1 MGRRSTHISSSTESQ
16 VAKPDP
22 ARIHCVLLGKFQ
34 QGKSTFVRLAV
45 PGANCPVGD
54 GTEPTT
60 GKATS
65 YPSACGTWMVWDTP
79 GVNAREDHNS
89 ACQEALMIAD
99 VVAFVKMTDSILD
112 SAEQSALVNIAELG
126 VPFFL
131 LLNSK
136 SPSVDSDRDNPEKS
150 RHCKVTNAILAW
162 VENHLPTPPLKDF
175 NTNLAWAA
183 AGRKTLETDDW
194 KEAQI
199 RRSYKDSYPEDSD
212 LVHAYSRSQ
221 FDAVYQYLFGSGADF
236 FKPSGLFHQI
246 LAARIARA
254 SGNA

>member
-1 MGRRSTHISSSTESQ
+1 MGRRSKHISPSTESQ

-22 ARIHCVLLGKFQ
+22 ARIHFVLLGKFQ

-45 PGANCPVGD
+45 PGADSQAGD

-60 GKATS
+60 DKASGYLST
-65 YPSACGTWMVWDTP
+65 CGTWMVWDTP

-89 ACQEALMIAD
+89 SCQEALMIAD

-112 SAEQSALVNIAELG
+112 SAEQSLLVKIAKWG
-126 VPFFL
+126 GPFFL

-136 SPSVDSDRDNPEKS
+136 SPSVDSDRDNPEKA
-150 RHCKVTNAILAW
+150 RHCKVTSAIQAW
-162 VENHLPTPPLKDF
+162 VENHLPNPPLEIF

-183 AGRKTLETDDW
+183 AGRKTLEIVDW

-221 FDAVYQYLFGSGADF
+221 FDAVYQNLFGSGADF
-236 FKPSGLFHQI
+236 FKPGGLFHRI

-254 SGNA
+254 SNNA

>member
-1 MGRRSTHISSSTESQ
+1 MGRRSKHISHSTESQ
-16 VAKPDP
+16 AEKPDP

-45 PGANCPVGD
+45 PGADCPAGD

-60 GKATS
+60 GKATN

-79 GVNAREDHNS
+79 GANAREDHNS
-89 ACQEALMIAD
+89 SWQEALRFAD
-99 VVAFVKMTDSILD
+99 VVTFVKMTDSILD
-112 SAEQSALVNIAELG
+112 SAEQSLLVKIAKRG

-150 RHCKVTNAILAW
+150 RQCKVTSEILAW
-162 VENHLPTPPLKDF
+162 VKNHVTTPHLEVF

-183 AGRKTLETDDW
+183 AGRKTLETADW

-236 FKPSGLFHQI
+236 FKPGGLFHQI

>member
-1 MGRRSTHISSSTESQ
+1 MGRRSKHISPSTESQ
-16 VAKPDP
+16 SAKPDP
-22 ARIHCVLLGKFQ
+22 ARIHCVLIGKFQ

-45 PGANCPVGD
+45 PGSDCPVGD

-65 YPSACGTWMVWDTP
+65 YPSACGAWMVWDTP

-89 ACQEALMIAD
+89 SWQEALTFAD
-99 VVAFVKMTDSILD
+99 VVTFVKMTDSILD
-112 SAEQSALVNIAELG
+112 SAEQSALVTIAKRR

-150 RHCKVTNAILAW
+150 RQCKVTSAILAW
-162 VENHLPTPPLKDF
+162 VKNYVPPPPLEIF

-183 AGRKTLETDDW
+183 AGRKALETTDW

-212 LVHAYSRSQ
+212 LVHTYSRSQ

-236 FKPSGLFHQI
+236 FKPGGLFHRI

>member
-1 MGRRSTHISSSTESQ
+1 MGRRSTHICPSIESQ
-16 VAKPDP
+16 AAKPDP
-22 ARIHCVLLGKFQ
+22 ARIHCVLVGKFQ

-45 PGANCPVGD
+45 PGADCPTGD

-60 GKATS
+60 DKATN
-65 YPSACGTWMVWDTP
+65 YPSACGAWMIWDTP
-79 GVNAREDHNS
+79 GANAGEDHDS
-89 ACQEALMIAD
+89 SWQDALMHAD
-99 VVAFVKMTDSILD
+99 VVAFVKMTDSMLD
-112 SAEQSALVNIAELG
+112 SVEQSALLTIANRG

-150 RHCKVTNAILAW
+150 RHCKVTKEILAW
-162 VENHLPTPPLKDF
+162 VQNHVPTSPLAIF

-183 AGRKTLETDDW
+183 TGRKALKTSDS
-194 KEAQI
+194 KQNQI
-199 RRSYKDSYPEDSD
+199 KRSYKDSYPEDSD

-221 FDAVYQYLFGSGADF
+221 FDAVYQYLFGSGANF
-236 FKPSGLFHQI
+236 FKPGGLFHKI

-254 SGNA
+254 AGSS

>member
-1 MGRRSTHISSSTESQ
+1 
-16 VAKPDP
+16 
-22 ARIHCVLLGKFQ
+22 
-34 QGKSTFVRLAV
+34 
-45 PGANCPVGD
+45 
-54 GTEPTT
+54 
-60 GKATS
+60 
-65 YPSACGTWMVWDTP
+65 
-79 GVNAREDHNS
+79 
-89 ACQEALMIAD
+89 
-99 VVAFVKMTDSILD
+99 MTDSILD
-112 SAEQSALVNIAELG
+112 SAEQSELVNIANLG

-150 RHCKVTNAILAW
+150 RQCKVTSAILAW
-162 VENHLPTPPLKDF
+162 VKNNVTPPPLEVF

-212 LVHAYSRSQ
+212 LVDAYSRSK
-221 FDAVYQYLFGSGADF
+221 FDAIYQYLFGSGADF
-236 FKPSGLFHQI
+236 FKPGGLFHGI

-254 SGNA
+254 SRNA